1 MHSGMLLTTTCW
13 LTLPPSGEFV
23 LLDASF
29 SNLSSR
35 RVVPEAVLCQTQT
48 FSAGGKTRVRKSKFA
63 SLAGRAITA
72 GAEEERWDALP
83 LKIPAVTP
91 TISNCGLIRVE
102 YSIKVTNE
110 ARGKGP
116 GSSPS
121 SFFVPVLRQ
130 VSLLIPGSPSLSV
143 SLPIVVGT
151 VPRSRRRRH
160 LLPGGGIS
168 RQPSPLPTHHAP
180 HQRKGILR
188 T

>member
-110 ARGKGP
+110 ARGEGP
-116 GSSPS
+116 GSSP
-121 SFFVPVLRQ
+121 
-130 VSLLIPGSPSLSV
+130 
-143 SLPIVVGT
+143 
-151 VPRSRRRRH
+151 
-160 LLPGGGIS
+160 
-168 RQPSPLPTHHAP
+168 
-180 HQRKGILR
+180 
-188 T
+188 